1 MSNDRLT
8 IFLFLAAML
17 GFIFQSSGL
26 AQQAVGPAPIHHA
39 RSHYTCLMH
48 PDVLSDKPGE
58 CPKCGMALV
67 PVKEKQEPS
76 KPTVHRHEHTATTST
91 AAVPQ
96 HQAEH
101 VMAMTSS
108 INLADPMSRESSG
121 TSWMPD

>member
-1 MSNDRLT
+1 MSNDGLSR
-8 IFLFLAAML
+8 FLFLSHMSEMIL
-17 GFIFQSSGL
+17 QSSGL
-26 AQQAVGPAPIHHA
+26 AQQAVAPAPIHHA

-48 PDVLSDKPGE
+48 PGVLSDKPGE
-58 CPKCGMALV
+58 CPKCGMELV

-101 VMAMTSS
+101 VMAMTS
-108 INLADPMSRESSG
+108 
-121 TSWMPD
+121 